1 MATIMVQGVS
11 SDAGKSLIATALCR
25 WLRRR
30 GALVAPFKAQNMS
43 NNARVVDGGEIGT
56 AQWLQALAAGVAA
69 DVRMNPVL
77 LKPEADTRSQ
87 VVVNGVV
94 SRELTQSPWRGRS
107 TRLWPHV
114 QAAYRS
120 LAADY
125 DVVVV
130 EGAGSPAETNLWAD
144 DIVNMRVA
152 ELAGAPVLLVADIDR
167 GGAFAHL
174 YGTWALLPPPWRSRI
189 CGFLLNKF
197 RGDEGLL
204 APAPAELERA
214 TGVPTVGVVPW
225 IEHALP
231 DEEGPTLGTPRGRS
245 RRVCIVGGPYASN
258 LDEFVRLQQVAEVCW
273 ARTPAA
279 LAGTD
284 LVVLPGS
291 KHVANDLA
299 WMRSGGMADAVISAA
314 ASGLPVLGICGGL
327 QMLGGTIDDPAGV
340 EGSAEGLDLLPVVT
354 SYLPGKTTKRTAV
367 RFGRLPPTWSWLDS
381 RSFDGYEIHH
391 GTATVSE
398 AVEAIVGDGLGYA
411 DGNLLGIYAHG
422 LFESDEVLDAYTG
435 IVPPPLDATFEQL
448 ADLIDAHLDIAWL
461 ARCLDLPALLERSTR
476 AARPPRGCSES
487 DGPVSGYGL

>member
-1 MATIMVQGVS
+1 VAAIMVQGVS

-30 GALVAPFKAQNMS
+30 GARVAPFKAQNMS

-94 SRELTQSPWRGRS
+94 SRELTELPWRGRAA
-107 TRLWPHV
+107 RLWPHV
-114 QAAYRS
+114 EAAYCS

-130 EGAGSPAETNLWAD
+130 EGAGSPAELNLWAD
-144 DIVNMRVA
+144 DIVNMHVA
-152 ELAGAPVLLVADIDR
+152 ELAGSPVLLVADIDR

-174 YGTWALLPPPWRSRI
+174 YGTWALLPPPWRSHVR
-189 CGFLLNKF
+189 GFLLNKF
-197 RGDEGLL
+197 RGDAGLL
-204 APAPAELERA
+204 APAPWELERA

-231 DEEGPTLGTPRGRS
+231 DEEGPTLGAPTGGS
-245 RRVCIVGGPYASN
+245 RRVCILGGPYASN
-258 LDEFVRLQQVAEVCW
+258 LDEFVRLQQVTEVGW

-279 LAGTD
+279 LTGAD

-291 KHVANDLA
+291 KHVANDLV
-299 WMRSGGMADAVISAA
+299 WMRSCGMADAVIGAA
-314 ASGLPVLGICGGL
+314 ASGVPVLGICGGL
-327 QMLGGTIDDPAGV
+327 QMLGGAIEDPAGV
-340 EGSAEGLDLLPVVT
+340 EGSAEGLDLLPVAT
-354 SYLPGKTTKRTAV
+354 SYLPGKTTQRTTV
-367 RFGRLPPTWSWLDS
+367 RFGRLPPAWSWLDS

-391 GTATVSE
+391 GHTTVAGSVE
-398 AVEAIVGDGLGYA
+398 AVVGDGFGYV

-435 IVPPPLDATFEQL
+435 IVPAPLDATFEQL
-448 ADLIDAHLDIAWL
+448 ADLIEAHLDLAWL
-461 ARCLDLPALLERSTR
+461 ARCLGLPLLLEEST
-476 AARPPRGCSES
+476 
-487 DGPVSGYGL
+487 

>member
-94 SRELTQSPWRGRS
+94 SRELTESPWRGRS

-114 QAAYRS
+114 EAAYRS
-120 LAADY
+120 LAAEY

-144 DIVNMRVA
+144 DVVNMRVA

-174 YGTWALLPPPWRSRI
+174 YGTWALLPPPWRSHIR
-189 CGFLLNKF
+189 GFLLNKF
-197 RGDEGLL
+197 RGDAGLL
-204 APAPAELERA
+204 APAPAELEQA

-231 DEEGPTLGTPRGRS
+231 DEEGPTLGAPSGRS

-258 LDEFVRLQQVAEVCW
+258 LDEFVRLQQVADVRW
-273 ARTPAA
+273 ARTPDA
-279 LAGTD
+279 LAGAD

-291 KHVANDLA
+291 KHVPNDLA
-299 WMRSGGMADAVISAA
+299 WMRSSGMVDAVISAA
-314 ASGLPVLGICGGL
+314 ASGVPVLGICGGL
-327 QMLGGTIDDPAGV
+327 QMLGGAIEDPAGV
-340 EGSAEGLDLLPVVT
+340 EGSAEGLGLLPVAS
-354 SYLPGKTTKRTAV
+354 SYLTGKTTQRTAV
-367 RFGRLPPTWSWLDS
+367 RFGRLPPAWSRLAGLW
-381 RSFDGYEIHH
+381 FDGYEIHH
-391 GTATVSE
+391 GETTVSGS
-398 AVEAIVGDGLGYA
+398 VEVIVGDGLGYA
-411 DGNLLGIYAHG
+411 DGNLLGLYAHG
-422 LFESDEVLDAYTG
+422 LFESDEVLDAFTG
-435 IVPPPLDATFEQL
+435 IVPPPLDDTFEQL

-461 ARCLDLPALLERSTR
+461 ARCLDLPALLERST
-476 AARPPRGCSES
+476 
-487 DGPVSGYGL
+487 

>member
-1 MATIMVQGVS
+1 VATIMVQGVS

-94 SRELTQSPWRGRS
+94 SREFTESPWRGRS

-114 QAAYRS
+114 EAAYRS
-120 LAADY
+120 LAAEY

-130 EGAGSPAETNLWAD
+130 EGAGSPAELNLWAD

-174 YGTWALLPPPWRSRI
+174 YGTWALLPPPWRSHIR
-189 CGFLLNKF
+189 GFLLNKF
-197 RGDEGLL
+197 RGDVGLL

-214 TGVPTVGVVPW
+214 TGVPTAGVVPW
-225 IEHALP
+225 IKHALP
-231 DEEGPTLGTPRGRS
+231 DEEGPTLGAPSGHS

-258 LDEFVRLQQVAEVCW
+258 LDEFVRLQQVADVCW

-279 LAGTD
+279 LTGAD

-291 KHVANDLA
+291 KHVPNDLA
-299 WMRSGGMADAVISAA
+299 WMRSTGMADAVISAA
-314 ASGLPVLGICGGL
+314 AAGVPVLGICRPP
-327 QMLGGTIDDPAGV
+327 QMLGGAIEDPAGA

-354 SYLPGKTTKRTAV
+354 SYLMGKTTRCTAV
-367 RFGRLPPTWSWLDS
+367 RFGRLPPAWSWLDG

-391 GTATVSE
+391 GATRVAGS
-398 AVEAIVGDGLGYA
+398 VEAIVGDGLGYA
-411 DGNLLGIYAHG
+411 DGNVLGIYAHG
-422 LFESDEVLDAYTG
+422 LFESDEVLDAYTA
-435 IVPPPLDATFEQL
+435 IVPAPLDDTFEQL

-461 ARCLDLPALLERSTR
+461 ARCLDLPALLQRST
-476 AARPPRGCSES
+476 
-487 DGPVSGYGL
+487 

>member
-1 MATIMVQGVS
+1 VATIMVQGVS

-94 SRELTQSPWRGRS
+94 SRELTESPWRGRS

-114 QAAYRS
+114 EAAYRS

-130 EGAGSPAETNLWAD
+130 EGAGSPAEMNLWTD

-174 YGTWALLPPPWRSRI
+174 YGTWALLPPPWRSHIR
-189 CGFLLNKF
+189 GFLLNKF
-197 RGDEGLL
+197 RGDAGLL
-204 APAPAELERA
+204 APAPAELEKA

-231 DEEGPTLGTPRGRS
+231 DEEGPTVGAPSGRS

-258 LDEFVRLQQVAEVCW
+258 LDEFVRLQQVADVCW
-273 ARTPAA
+273 ARTPDA

-291 KHVANDLA
+291 KHVAADRA
-299 WMRSGGMADAVISAA
+299 WLRERGFDDAIRARVAGDA
-314 ASGLPVLGICGGL
+314 RVLGICGGL
-327 QMLGGTIDDPAGV
+327 QLLGERFEDPAGV
-340 EGSAEGLDLLPVVT
+340 DGSGIGLGVLP
-354 SYLPGKTTKRTAV
+354 LTTTFDADKLVRRTAT
-367 RFGRLPPTWSWLDS
+367 RFAALPAPWTPLSGLAVE
-381 RSFDGYEIHH
+381 GYEIRH
-391 GTATVSE
+391 GVSH
-398 AVEAIVGDGLGYA
+398 ADGLEPALPEG
-411 DGNLLGIYAHG
+411 LGWLSGPVLAVYVHG
-422 LFESDEVLDAYTG
+422 LFESPATVEALIASAPEAGLERTFDALADALDAH
-435 IVPPPLDATFEQL
+435 VDMDRVAAL
-448 ADLIDAHLDIAWL
+448 AGVA
-461 ARCLDLPALLERSTR
+461 
-476 AARPPRGCSES
+476 
-487 DGPVSGYGL
+487 

>member
-1 MATIMVQGVS
+1 MVQGVS

-258 LDEFVRLQQVAEVCW
+258 LDEFVRLQQVADVRW
-273 ARTPAA
+273 ARTPDA

-391 GTATVSE
+391 GTATVSGS
-398 AVEAIVGDGLGYA
+398 VEAIVGDGLGYA

>member
-1 MATIMVQGVS
+1 VATIMVQGVS

-25 WLRRR
+25 WLRRQ

-94 SRELTQSPWRGRS
+94 SRELTESPWRGRS

-114 QAAYRS
+114 EAAYRS
-120 LAADY
+120 LAAEY

-174 YGTWALLPPPWRSRI
+174 YGTWALLPPPWRSHVR
-189 CGFLLNKF
+189 GFLLNKF
-197 RGDEGLL
+197 RGDVGLL
-204 APAPAELERA
+204 APAPAELEEA

-225 IEHALP
+225 IEHAP
-231 DEEGPTLGTPRGRS
+231 SGHS

-258 LDEFVRLQQVAEVCW
+258 LDEFVRLQQVADVCW

-279 LAGTD
+279 LAGAD

-291 KHVANDLA
+291 KHVPNDLA
-299 WMRSGGMADAVISAA
+299 WMRSTGMADAVISAA
-314 ASGLPVLGICGGL
+314 AAGVPVLGICGGL
-327 QMLGGTIDDPAGV
+327 QMLGVAIEDPAGV
-340 EGSAEGLDLLPVVT
+340 EGSAVGLDLLPVAT
-354 SYLPGKTTKRTAV
+354 SYLPGKTTQRTAV
-367 RFGRLPPTWSWLDS
+367 RFGRLPPAWSWLDG

-391 GTATVSE
+391 GTTRVSGS
-398 AVEAIVGDGLGYA
+398 VEAIVGDGLGCA
-411 DGNLLGIYAHG
+411 DGNVLGIYAHG
-422 LFESDEVLDAYTG
+422 LFESDEVLDAYSG
-435 IVPPPLDATFEQL
+435 IVPAPLNDTFEQL

-461 ARCLDLPALLERSTR
+461 ARCLDLPALLHKST
-476 AARPPRGCSES
+476 
-487 DGPVSGYGL
+487 

>member
-87 VVVNGVV
+87 VVINGVV
-94 SRELTQSPWRGRS
+94 SRGLTESPWRGRS
-107 TRLWPHV
+107 PRLWPHV
-114 QAAYRS
+114 EAAYRS
-120 LAADY
+120 LVAEY

-130 EGAGSPAETNLWAD
+130 EGAGSPAELNLWAD

-174 YGTWALLPPPWRSRI
+174 YGTWALLPPPWRSHIR
-189 CGFLLNKF
+189 GFLLNKF
-197 RGDEGLL
+197 RGDAGLL

-214 TGVPTVGVVPW
+214 TGVPTVGLVPW

-231 DEEGPTLGTPRGRS
+231 DEEGPTLGAPSGRS

-258 LDEFVRLQQVAEVCW
+258 LDEFVRLQQVADVRW

-279 LAGTD
+279 LTGAD

-291 KHVANDLA
+291 KHVPNDLA
-299 WMRSGGMADAVISAA
+299 WMRSTGMADAVISAA
-314 ASGLPVLGICGGL
+314 ASGVPVLGICGGL
-327 QMLGGTIDDPAGV
+327 QMLGGAIEDPAGV
-340 EGSAEGLDLLPVVT
+340 EGSAEGLGLLPVAS
-354 SYLPGKTTKRTAV
+354 SYLTGKTTQRTAV
-367 RFGRLPPTWSWLDS
+367 RFGRLPPAWSRLAGLW
-381 RSFDGYEIHH
+381 FDGYEIHH
-391 GTATVSE
+391 GETTVSGS
-398 AVEAIVGDGLGYA
+398 VETIAGDGLGYA

-422 LFESDEVLDAYTG
+422 LFESDEVLDAYTA
-435 IVPPPLDATFEQL
+435 IVPAPLNDTFEQL
-448 ADLIDAHLDIAWL
+448 ADLIEAHLDIAWL
-461 ARCLDLPALLERSTR
+461 ARCLDLPALLQRST
-476 AARPPRGCSES
+476 
-487 DGPVSGYGL
+487 

>member
-314 ASGLPVLGICGGL
+314 ASGVPVLGICGGL

-391 GTATVSE
+391 GTATVSGS
-398 AVEAIVGDGLGYA
+398 VEAIVGDGLGYA

-461 ARCLDLPALLERSTR
+461 ARCLDLPALLERST
-476 AARPPRGCSES
+476 
-487 DGPVSGYGL
+487 

>member
-1 MATIMVQGVS
+1 VAAIMVQGVS

-87 VVVNGVV
+87 VVLNGVM
-94 SRELTQSPWRGRS
+94 SRELTESPWRGRS

-114 QAAYRS
+114 AAAYRS

-125 DVVVV
+125 DVVVI

-152 ELAGAPVLLVADIDR
+152 ELADAPVLLVADVDR

-189 CGFLLNKF
+189 RGFLLNKF
-197 RGDEGLL
+197 RGDVGLL
-204 APAPAELERA
+204 APAPAELEKA

-231 DEEGPTLGTPRGRS
+231 DEEGPTVGAPSGRG

-258 LDEFVRLQQVAEVCW
+258 LDEFVRLQQVADVRW

-279 LAGTD
+279 LAGAD

-291 KHVANDLA
+291 KHVPNDLA
-299 WMRSGGMADAVISAA
+299 WMRSSGMADAVISAA
-314 ASGLPVLGICGGL
+314 ASGVPVLGICGGL
-327 QMLGGTIDDPAGV
+327 QMLGGAIDDSAGV
-340 EGSAEGLDLLPVVT
+340 EGSAAGLDLLPVAT
-354 SYLPGKTTKRTAV
+354 SYLPGKTTQRTAV
-367 RFGRLPPTWSWLDS
+367 RFGRLSPAWSWLDG

-391 GTATVSE
+391 GNTTVSGFVE
-398 AVEAIVGDGLGYA
+398 AVVGDGLGYA
-411 DGNLLGIYAHG
+411 DGNVLGLYAHG
-422 LFESDEVLDAYTG
+422 LFENDGVLDAYTA
-435 IVPPPLDATFEQL
+435 IVPPPLDHTFEQL
-448 ADLIDAHLDIAWL
+448 ADLIDAHLDTAWL
-461 ARCLDLPALLERSTR
+461 ARCLAAGPPAEACMAPR
-476 AARPPRGCSES
+476 APSP
-487 DGPVSGYGL
+487 